1 MGMSNPSSNHI
12 ACTRHVHVTQ
22 HDGTVRGANDI
33 TVKKGYHRQNLLH
46 PYMFYPPP
54 LLYNWRYKSVTN
66 IHYTGITFINNLYN
80 KLNSEAVTK
89 VLETE

>member
-1 MGMSNPSSNHI
+1 MTSCSKKEVPS
-12 ACTRHVHVTQ
+12 AKLVTPLHV
-22 HDGTVRGANDI
+22 
-33 TVKKGYHRQNLLH
+33 L
-46 PYMFYPPP
+46 PPP
-54 LLYNWRYKSVTN
+54 LRYKSVTN

>member
-1 MGMSNPSSNHI
+1 MDMSNPSSNHI

-22 HDGTVRGANDI
+22 HDGTVRGANDV

-54 LLYNWRYKSVTN
+54 PFS
-66 IHYTGITFINNLYN
+66 IT
-80 KLNSEAVTK
+80 EGTK
-89 VLETE
+89 V